1 MNLSPFAMTVPFRS
15 GADGGCA
22 SPQWWFI
29 FAGNKLLIRL
39 DERGLPAMVEHP
51 PEALGLTAS
60 FVRRMGCLGQVV
72 CSVAAVAENQPPP
85 ATMEFRDLRGLY
97 GALDDDLFRLAGR
110 AIQIVHWQR
119 DHLFC
124 GRCASPMED
133 DPAELARR
141 CPHCAMVSYPRLSPA
156 VIMSVTRGDQILL
169 ARSPRFPKGMY
180 SALAGFVEPGETL
193 EEAVAREVAEEVGVR
208 VGKIHY
214 LASQPWPFP
223 HSLMIGFTSVYQD
236 GELAIDRDEIEDARW
251 FSRHDLPTLPSPI
264 SISRLLIDHFLRQGE
279 DQ

>member
-1 MNLSPFAMTVPFRS
+1 MTIPFHG
-15 GADGGCA
+15 GAGDDCDSA
-22 SPQWWFI
+22 QWWFI

-39 DERGLPAMVEHP
+39 NDQGLPAMVEHP
-51 PEALGLTAS
+51 PQALGLETS
-60 FVRRMGCLGQVV
+60 FVRRMGLLGRVT
-72 CSVAAVAENQPPP
+72 CSVAAVALDQPPP

-119 DHLFC
+119 EHLFC
-124 GRCASPMED
+124 GRCASKMED

-141 CPHCAMVSYPRLSPA
+141 CPNCAMVSYPRLSPA
-156 VIMSVTRGDQILL
+156 VIMSIIRGDQILL

-208 VGKIHY
+208 VGEIRY

-236 GELAIDRDEIEDARW
+236 GEITIDRNELEDARW
-251 FSRHDLPTLPSPI
+251 FSRHDMPPLPSPI
-264 SISRLLIDHFLRQGE
+264 SISRLLIDHFLRQGAGR
-279 DQ
+279 